1 VDDEFLERI
10 FQRCHGQPWEIA
22 RTKRCV
28 IRELSLEDLPALEKL
43 YQKEG
48 VTWRLDADGERIPGF
63 IEPLFAKEK
72 EKKYQQAYITNMYGY
87 YGYGMWLVFDKASGE
102 LIGRAGLEH
111 REFPDAVELELGYLI
126 DPDRQGQGLA
136 TEVCQAILAF
146 AREELDFPRVN
157 ALTDQKNVASVALLQ
172 KLGFYYLEDTDV
184 SGSRTQRYIYEFS

>member
-1 VDDEFLERI
+1 MKLKALVYQQKEWNPLQLSTGFPVFPVENITEEALAVWKLHAEEVLLITPTDAGIQAAVRAHMAVAAYADPAFPGQSYAGAWMVIEGFEEVDDEFLERI

-87 YGYGMWLVFDKASGE
+87 YGYGM
-102 LIGRAGLEH
+102 
-111 REFPDAVELELGYLI
+111 
-126 DPDRQGQGLA
+126 
-136 TEVCQAILAF
+136 
-146 AREELDFPRVN
+146 
-157 ALTDQKNVASVALLQ
+157 
-172 KLGFYYLEDTDV
+172 
-184 SGSRTQRYIYEFS
+184 

>member
-1 VDDEFLERI
+1 M
-10 FQRCHGQPWEIA
+10 
-22 RTKRCV
+22 

-72 EKKYQQAYITNMYGY
+72 KKISAGIYYQYVRILWIWDVAG
-87 YGYGMWLVFDKASGE
+87 FDKASGE

-146 AREELDFPRVN
+146 AREELDFQESMP
-157 ALTDQKNVASVALLQ
+157 
-172 KLGFYYLEDTDV
+172 
-184 SGSRTQRYIYEFS
+184 

>member
-1 VDDEFLERI
+1 M
-10 FQRCHGQPWEIA
+10 
-22 RTKRCV
+22 
-28 IRELSLEDLPALEKL
+28 
-43 YQKEG
+43 
-48 VTWRLDADGERIPGF
+48 
-63 IEPLFAKEK
+63 FAKEK
-72 EKKYQQAYITNMYGY
+72 KKISAGIYYQYVRILWIWDVAGF
-87 YGYGMWLVFDKASGE
+87 LKSFRE

-157 ALTDQKNVASVALLQ
+157 ALTDQKECGFCGTSSETGILLS
-172 KLGFYYLEDTDV
+172 GGYRCV

>member
-1 VDDEFLERI
+1 
-10 FQRCHGQPWEIA
+10 
-22 RTKRCV
+22 
-28 IRELSLEDLPALEKL
+28 
-43 YQKEG
+43 
-48 VTWRLDADGERIPGF
+48 
-63 IEPLFAKEK
+63 
-72 EKKYQQAYITNMYGY
+72 MYGY

-111 REFPDAVELELGYLI
+111 REFSDAVELELGYLI

>member
-1 VDDEFLERI
+1 MQTERG
-10 FQRCHGQPWEIA
+10 FRDLLNHCLQRKKKKISAGIY
-22 RTKRCV
+22 
-28 IRELSLEDLPALEKL
+28 
-43 YQKEG
+43 YQY
-48 VTWRLDADGERIPGF
+48 VRILWIWDVAG
-63 IEPLFAKEK
+63 
-72 EKKYQQAYITNMYGY
+72 
-87 YGYGMWLVFDKASGE
+87 FDKASGE